1 MTLPPL
7 TRRKLFESSA
17 WSVGAALVLP
27 LLLEACAPASPTAS
41 SAAPTAAAG
50 KFSYPTFVPVKGPP
64 PDLPGTSQGVADAY
78 FSYPKNL
85 VKTVTTPPGSGD
97 AITLFTNPAGGMPPP
112 VEQNAAWQQVNKEL
126 NVDFR
131 LDLAGTAQDAA
142 AKLSTIIAGG
152 DLPDILFLGPVS
164 GGSIAN
170 LPDFLEAKCAD
181 LTPFLAGD
189 AVKAYPNLANYPGFA
204 WRAPGVAYNN
214 KIFGV
219 PVVRAIAGN
228 VLQVRQDVLG
238 SAGTPSIKSA
248 DDFAR
253 ALKAVTRPNDNV
265 WGIADQ
271 NFTLTPLLAAQI
283 FGAPNNWGR
292 DSSGKLVKDYETE
305 PFKAGIGF
313 LRDLWSAGVFHPNT
327 PTYTNVSAGSDF
339 RAGRFGY
346 YYFLED
352 ALQITWAQLL
362 QTTHDAQL
370 RIIDPFSADGKAA
383 PIYFLGTG
391 NFGGSVLKKASADRI
406 KEILGVL
413 NYFGAPFG
421 SQESLLLTYGLKDT
435 DFSMDGDGNP
445 VPSQGGF
452 ASHPVPWA
460 FMTHGPV
467 AVYSAVR
474 PKDYANLVHGAET
487 TSIPVGVQDA
497 TLGLYSA
504 TNGKQGPI
512 LKQMVNDG
520 IAGII
525 SGRQPLSDWEGL
537 VRDWVSKGGDQ
548 IRQEYQ
554 QALATRATS

>member
-1 MTLPPL
+1 MTGSRL
-7 TRRKLFESSA
+7 TRRTLFQSSA
-17 WSVGAALVLP
+17 RGVGAAFALP
-27 LLLEACAPASPTAS
+27 LVLEACAPPAPSPA

-50 KFSYPTFVPVKGPP
+50 KFSYPTFVGFKGPT
-64 PDLPGTSQGVADAY
+64 PDLPGTRQGVADAY

-97 AITLFTNPAGGMPPP
+97 SMTLFTNPAGGMPPP
-112 VEQNAAWQQVNKEL
+112 VDQNPAWQQVNKEL
-126 NVDFR
+126 NVDFK

-164 GGSIAN
+164 GGSVAN

-181 LTPFLAGD
+181 LTPYLGGD
-189 AVKAYPNLANYPGFA
+189 AVKAYPNLANYPAYA
-204 WRAPGVAYNN
+204 WRGPGVVYNN

-228 VLQVRQDVLG
+228 VLQVRQDVVG
-238 SAGTPSIKSA
+238 SGAAPSIKSA

-253 ALKAVTRPNDNV
+253 ALKDVTRPNENL

-283 FGAPNNWGR
+283 YGAPNNWR
-292 DSSGKLVKDYETE
+292 MDSAGKLVKDYETE
-305 PFKAGIGF
+305 QFKAGVGF

-327 PTYTNVSAGSDF
+327 LTYTNVSAGNDF
-339 RAGRFGY
+339 RAGRFAY

-352 ALQITWAQLL
+352 ALQITWGQLL
-362 QTTHDAQL
+362 QTTPGAQL
-370 RIIDPFSADGKAA
+370 GIINPFSADGKAA

-391 NFGGSVLKKASADRI
+391 NFGGAVLKKASGDRI
-406 KEILGVL
+406 KEIVGVL

-421 SQESLLLTYGLKDT
+421 STESLLLTYGVKDI
-435 DFSMDGDGNP
+435 DFTFDADGNP
-445 VPSQGGF
+445 VPTQNGF

-467 AVYSAVR
+467 AVYSALR
-474 PKDYANLVHGAET
+474 PRDYANLVHGAET
-487 TSIPVGVQDA
+487 ASIPVGVQDA

-504 TNGKQGPI
+504 TNGKQGPS

-525 SGRQPLSDWEGL
+525 SGRQPMSDWDGL
-537 VRDWVSKGGDQ
+537 VRDWASKGGDQ

-554 QALATRATS
+554 QAPANRGTG